1 MLSGEKLGFNHYNY
15 SPNYILYV
23 DSLMTVQI
31 STLISVYIECTGT
44 FHVVFSVGGDS
55 FYVGVQRGDGGKT
68 YFYHTNNQDMG
79 LIRPGR
85 GNRFICSE
93 EGR

>member
-1 MLSGEKLGFNHYNY
+1 M
-15 SPNYILYV
+15 
-23 DSLMTVQI
+23 
-31 STLISVYIECTGT
+31 
-44 FHVVFSVGGDS
+44 GGDS

-68 YFYHTNNQDMG
+68 YFYHTNNQDVG

-85 GNRFICSE
+85 ENRFRCSE